1 MEQGAIYDLVPP
13 RASESMKFL
22 EKRIP
27 LFFFKKKKKNEFGI
41 EECSL
46 QNDWKTFEK

>member
-22 EKRIP
+22 ETRIP
-27 LFFFKKKKKNEFGI
+27 IFFFLKKNEFGI